1 MAAKIRIKDIAEKT
15 GVSVGTVDRVL
26 HKRPNVSK
34 DALIKVNKILEEIE
48 YKPNMY
54 ASALA
59 CNKSFTFVLFIPHH
73 TSEAYWQ
80 EIEEGANKAEDMRR
94 DFNINLKYVYY
105 KRFDDEDF
113 ERGANKC
120 MSYAPDGVII
130 VPTGLDITRKLTDQ
144 LHEKHVPFVLLDSYM
159 PDLRPLA
166 FFGQDSFCSG
176 YFAAKM
182 LMLIASNEKKI
193 MLMRQT
199 HKGVLTT
206 KQQANREVGFRH
218 YMIDHFPNIDI
229 VVLDLPTEG
238 EKRKFHEILDQFF
251 EKNPSI
257 HHCITLNSKAH
268 IIGEYLLAKNL
279 RDKQIMGYDMV
290 PKNAECLRQGSAS
303 FIIAQHGYQQ
313 GYSCVEALFK
323 AVVLKQQIE
332 PVNYMPIEL
341 LTKENCEFYRR
352 TQM

>member
-1 MAAKIRIKDIAEKT
+1 MATRIRIKDIAEKA

-34 DALIKVNKILEEIE
+34 SALEKVNKALEEME
-48 YKPNMY
+48 YKPNVY

-59 CNKSFTFVLFIPHH
+59 YNKSFTFVLFVPHH

-80 EIEEGANKAEDMRR
+80 EVEEGANKAEAIRS
-94 DFNINLKYVYY
+94 DFNINLKYVHY

-113 ERGANKC
+113 ERGGHEC
-120 MSYAPDGVII
+120 MAFEPDGVII
-130 VPTGLDITRKLTDQ
+130 VPAGLEITRRFTEH
-144 LHEKHVPFVLLDSYM
+144 LHARNIPFVLLDSYM
-159 PDLRPLA
+159 PALRPLA

-182 LMLIASNEKKI
+182 LMLVAAGEKRI

-199 HKGVLTT
+199 HNGMLTT

-218 YMIDHFPNIDI
+218 YMIDHYPNVEI
-229 VVLDLPTEG
+229 VVLELPTDG
-238 EKRKFHEILDQFF
+238 QKRKFTDMLDAFF
-251 EKNPSI
+251 KENPDI

-268 IIGEYLLAKNL
+268 IIGEYLLANNL
-279 RDKQIMGYDMV
+279 RDKQVMGYDMV
-290 PKNAECLRQGSAS
+290 PKNVECLRQGCIS

-313 GYSCVEALFK
+313 GFACVDALYK

-332 PVNYMPIEL
+332 EVNYMPIEL